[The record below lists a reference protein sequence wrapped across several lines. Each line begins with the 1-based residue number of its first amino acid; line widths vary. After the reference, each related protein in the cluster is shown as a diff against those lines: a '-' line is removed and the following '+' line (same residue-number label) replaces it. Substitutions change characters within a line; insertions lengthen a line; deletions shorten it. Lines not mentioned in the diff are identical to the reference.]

1 VARQLRVIPY
11 SPYLMWYNT
20 VSSFVP
26 MDLNMYSMYYSRI
39 KGHEPLIYGRKE
51 RYVASIKS
59 VSPIE
64 QLEQIQYL
72 VKVPTFGLE
81 QLVLV
86 PKSVHVQ

>member
-1 VARQLRVIPY
+1 
-11 SPYLMWYNT
+11 
-20 VSSFVP
+20 
-26 MDLNMYSMYYSRI
+26 MYYSRI
-39 KGHEPLIYGRKE
+39 KGHDPLIYGRKE
-51 RYVASIKS
+51 RYVASITQSKS

-81 QLVLV
+81 QPVLV